1 MNCPRCGKDCL
12 KPADEI
18 ISKLYSQYLACPH
31 CAPEPNLPKVKPL
44 KDLPNR
50 IDRCEK
56 CGKATLDAIMLDI
69 LSILVEHGLRK
80 KNNNLRS
87 VGSPL
92 IAVGY
97 PLAYS
102 PRLGPRSLIIL
113 GDCFSKSAAED
124 ILKQVPEVKG
134 VILNKC
140 VSGII
145 DINDGAMEN
154 VLLAGCDLRCD
165 VVQSLFGDLVI
176 YKNQSKIHIEF
187 ARQNAPKIRL
197 LERLYMEGK
206 LRQVVDGLCG
216 PGTLGLICALAG
228 AERVVLNDAWQ
239 PAIENVLINLEANIS
254 ALRIDKIEHIG
265 STRSA
270 VAREPVL
277 IARASGA
284 CEIEVYQGDLGLLFS
299 RAKPG
304 NLCLIDHFPGAKTS
318 HLENACRCC
327 DQVVI
332 V

>member
-1 MNCPRCGKDCL
+1 
-12 KPADEI
+12 
-18 ISKLYSQYLACPH
+18 
-31 CAPEPNLPKVKPL
+31 
-44 KDLPNR
+44 
-50 IDRCEK
+50 
-56 CGKATLDAIMLDI
+56 MLDV
-69 LSILVEHGLRK
+69 LNILVEDELR
-80 KNNNLRS
+80 NECNNLRS

-92 IAVGY
+92 ITVGY

-102 PRLGPRSLIIL
+102 PRLSPRSLIIL
-113 GDCFSKSAAED
+113 GDGFSKSAAED
-124 ILKQVPEVKG
+124 ILNRVPEVKG
-134 VILNKC
+134 IILNKC
-140 VSGII
+140 VSGIL
-145 DINDGAMEN
+145 DINDGATEN
-154 VLLAGCDLRCD
+154 ILLAGCDLRCD

-176 YKNQSKIHIEF
+176 YKSQSQIHVEF

-206 LRQVVDGLCG
+206 LKQVVDGLCG

-239 PAIENVLINLEANIS
+239 PAIENVLVNLEANKN

-265 STRSA
+265 SITSV
-270 VAREPVL
+270 VAKEPVL

-304 NLCLIDHFPGAKTS
+304 NLCLIDHFPSANTS
-318 HLENACRCC
+318 RLENACRCC
-327 DQVVI
+327 GQVVI